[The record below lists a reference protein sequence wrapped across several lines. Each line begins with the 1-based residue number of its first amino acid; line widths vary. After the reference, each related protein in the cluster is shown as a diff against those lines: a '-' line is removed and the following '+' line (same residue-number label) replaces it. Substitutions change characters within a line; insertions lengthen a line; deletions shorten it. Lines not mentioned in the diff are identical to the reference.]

1 MKFLNT
7 KVRKRNQKSGH
18 IWGGAFPGQGH
29 EERGMA
35 EIEMFSTV
43 ISMYIT
49 KVYLLKLYKIVRSV
63 HFKAYKVYLKNK

>member
-18 IWGGAFPGQGH
+18 IWEGAFPGKGH
-29 EERGMA
+29 EET
-35 EIEMFSTV
+35 FSIV

-49 KVYLLKLYKIVRSV
+49 KVYLSKWYKIVRSV
-63 HFKAYKVYLKNK
+63 HFKAHKVYLKNK

>member
-18 IWGGAFPGQGH
+18 IWEGAFPGKGH
-29 EERGMA
+29 EE
-35 EIEMFSTV
+35 IFLIV

-49 KVYLLKLYKIVRSV
+49 KVYLSKWHKIVRSV
-63 HFKAYKVYLKNK
+63 HFKAHKVYLKNK